1 MRPLVAVRE
10 AVAAETGFF
19 GPTLARA
26 IEHEPLFSTVA
37 AAARVLSAFD
47 DFPPVDA
54 LACVFRGAAPVRFVP
69 APPRRRR
76 RAEVDA
82 RALYDARIALDGEVP
97 TRERSLHD
105 LMNVLVWATFPRAKR
120 ALHARQHRAI
130 VERLAPGTRRLPP
143 TRTPEL
149 DALALLDEGGVVLTD
164 PSTPPV
170 VFGHAIY
177 ESLLLGCKPS
187 VVAAITL
194 CVDAAVP
201 MAERIDALDRSLAA
215 AIGDPS
221 RLRAPSELKRVAVA
235 PSAAPQSAG

>member
-1 MRPLVAVRE
+1 MRPLVAVRQ

-19 GPTLARA
+19 GPALARA
-26 IEHEPLFSTVA
+26 LEREPLFAPIA
-37 AAARVLSAFD
+37 AAGRALLDSFD
-47 DFPPVDA
+47 DFPPIEA
-54 LACVFRGAAPVRFVP
+54 LACVFPGDPPVRFVR
-69 APPRRRR
+69 AAPRRRR

-120 ALHARQHRAI
+120 ALHVRQHRAI

-149 DALALLDEGGVVLTD
+149 DALALLDEGGVVLTS

-170 VFGHAIY
+170 VFGHAVY
-177 ESLLLGCKPS
+177 ESLLLGVKPAIM
-187 VVAAITL
+187 AAIAL
-194 CVDAAVP
+194 RVDESAA
-201 MAERIDALDRSLAA
+201 IDAIDRSLAD
-215 AIGDPS
+215 AIEDPS

-235 PSAAPQSAG
+235 PSTAPSRPG

>member
-1 MRPLVAVRE
+1 MRPLVAVRQ
-10 AVAAETGFF
+10 AVAAEPGFF

-26 IEHEPLFSTVA
+26 LEHEPLFFPVA
-37 AAARVLSAFD
+37 AAGRALASFD

-54 LACVFRGAAPVRFVP
+54 LGCVFPGAPAVRFVP
-69 APPRRRR
+69 ATPRRRR

-105 LMNVLVWATFPRAKR
+105 LMNALVWATFPRAKR

-164 PSTPPV
+164 RSTPPV

-177 ESLLLGCKPS
+177 ESLLLGYRPS
-187 VVAAITL
+187 VVAAIAL
-194 CVDAAVP
+194 RVDAPDSAGGIE
-201 MAERIDALDRSLAA
+201 AIDRSLAD
-215 AIGDPS
+215 AIEDPA
-221 RLRAPSELKRVAVA
+221 RLRAPSEFKRVAVA
-235 PSAAPQSAG
+235 PSTLPKSAG